1 MAIKKE
7 LLGGPAAVKATM
19 LHAHLA
25 WAEKGLRDVKLLLP
39 HLDPQAAKLLGR
51 TFSTAWVPFASIVQI
66 DRAIAAVSGGPA
78 ERVYR
83 DLGRH
88 SASINL
94 SGVYKTFISTEPHRF
109 FEQMGLL
116 HGQFQN
122 FGRSRYEKTGERSG
136 NMIFEGYTEY
146 SPVYCTSAL
155 GYFEEA
161 LKMMRA
167 PGPVVVTET
176 ACQCAGDGRCVFQM
190 SW

>member
-7 LLGGPAAVKATM
+7 LLGGGAAVKATM
-19 LHAHLA
+19 LQAHLK
-25 WAEKGLRDVKLLLP
+25 WAERGLHIERLRP
-39 HLDPQAAKLLGR
+39 HLGPEAAKLLGR
-51 TFSTAWVPFASIVQI
+51 TLSTAWIPFASLIQV
-66 DRAIAAVSGGPA
+66 DRAIAAVAGGSA

-88 SASINL
+88 SASTNL
-94 SGVYKTFISTEPHRF
+94 GGVYKTFISTEPHRF
-109 FEQMGLL
+109 FEQMGML

-136 NMIFEGYTEY
+136 NMTFEGYPEY
-146 SPVYCTSAL
+146 SPVYCSSAL

-167 PGPVVVTET
+167 PGPVIVTET
-176 ACQCAGDGRCVFQM
+176 TCQCAGDGQCVYQM

>member
-7 LLGGPAAVKATM
+7 RLGGPAAVKATM
-19 LHAHLA
+19 LQAHLK
-25 WAEKGLRDVKLLLP
+25 WAEQGLHLPRLLP
-39 HLDPQAAKLLGR
+39 HLDPEAAKLLGR
-51 TFSTAWVPFASIVQI
+51 TLSTAWIPFASFIQV
-66 DRAIAAVSGGPA
+66 DRAIAAVAGGSA

-83 DLGRH
+83 ELGRH

-94 SGVYKTFISTEPHRF
+94 GGVYKTFISTEPHRF

-136 NMIFEGYTEY
+136 NMIFEGYAEY
-146 SPVYCTSAL
+146 SPVYCSSAL

-167 PGPVVVTET
+167 PGPVIVKEAT
-176 ACQCAGDGRCVFQM
+176 CQCAGDGQCAYQM